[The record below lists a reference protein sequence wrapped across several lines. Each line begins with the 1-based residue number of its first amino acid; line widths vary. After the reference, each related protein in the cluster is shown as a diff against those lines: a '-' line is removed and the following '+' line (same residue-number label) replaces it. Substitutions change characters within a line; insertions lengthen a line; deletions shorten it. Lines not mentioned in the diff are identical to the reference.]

1 MITNVASGWR
11 VGGASVRGPSH
22 IRSGA
27 PNEDAW
33 LTVTDGATRPTVA
46 AVSDGHGAA
55 PYFRSQIGSAFAVR
69 AAASVLEA
77 QLDDADG
84 GVSSAILTRW
94 RNDVRAH
101 IAENPYSDA
110 ERKQLI
116 APPLSPYGATL
127 VAAGV
132 NAGVMALVQIGDG
145 DLLIGYESGRLERPL
160 PAGPALSG
168 ELTFSLCQEDA
179 LSWFLSAV
187 LWRDQNRP
195 WPDFIFLA
203 TDGVSKSFRD
213 DGAFE
218 AEVARLRA
226 SAFADW
232 DRFLADAPD
241 WLSTVSS
248 RGSGDDATMCVAI
261 RTAP

>member
-1 MITNVASGWR
+1 A
-11 VGGASVRGPSH
+11 
-22 IRSGA
+22 
-27 PNEDAW
+27 D
-33 LTVTDGATRPTVA
+33 
-46 AVSDGHGAA
+46 
-55 PYFRSQIGSAFAVR
+55 
-69 AAASVLEA
+69 ASVLEA

-101 IAENPYSDA
+101 IAENPYSEA